1 MTSMPKQFMAYVS
14 AFPEGTRL
22 YSKALLHSKTWA
34 ASDQAQSRLV
44 KNERLM

>member
-22 YSKALLHSKTWA
+22 HSKALLHSKTWA
-34 ASDQAQSRLV
+34 AIDKALTRLV
-44 KNERLM
+44 KNGGLM